1 MYPLSIFRCPQRF
14 KPVLLAAFVTCI
26 SSLTGCE
33 QEPVITRTKVPKPP
47 VVVASDRMLAAIVP
61 AKGRGWFIKLSGDKD
76 AIEKQQPA
84 FVEMLSTLT
93 VSGEKLNWKVPAGWS
108 EKPGNEMRAATLV
121 AGDSKLEC
129 AISFLPAD
137 DATSSDYLIANI
149 NRWRGQIGLANIGTA
164 DLPKEPTDAGELRL
178 LKLSD
183 GTPITWVNLTGTMSS
198 GSPMAPFA
206 GGAPFANRPGADMR
220 RPGPGPEADS
230 AAEPTNDEF
239 IYTKPDNWKVG
250 KTGQFRKAAFEVSDG
265 AEKIEI
271 TVSSL
276 SKEGSALLPNIN
288 RWRGQIA
295 LEPLDDAGLAK
306 AMTPIK
312 VADQDG
318 QFVEMNN
325 DREAILGAV
334 VLVGDQGWFF
344 KLKGDRKL
352 ALREKDNFQNFV
364 KSMKF
369 K

>member
-1 MYPLSIFRCPQRF
+1 MYPLSTFRCSQRL

-26 SSLTGCE
+26 SGLTGCE

-61 AKGRGWFIKLSGDKD
+61 AQGRGWFIKLSGDKD

-84 FVEMLSTLT
+84 FTEMLSTLT

-149 NRWRGQIGLANIGTA
+149 NRWRGQI
-164 DLPKEPTDAGELRL
+164 
-178 LKLSD
+178 
-183 GTPITWVNLTGTMSS
+183 
-198 GSPMAPFA
+198 
-206 GGAPFANRPGADMR
+206 
-220 RPGPGPEADS
+220 
-230 AAEPTNDEF
+230 
-239 IYTKPDNWKVG
+239 
-250 KTGQFRKAAFEVSDG
+250 
-265 AEKIEI
+265 
-271 TVSSL
+271 
-276 SKEGSALLPNIN
+276 
-288 RWRGQIA
+288 A
-295 LEPLDDAGLAK
+295 LEPWDDAGLAK

-352 ALREKDNFQNFV
+352 ALSEKDNFQNFV